1 MTKRKSPRVYSEVFK
16 LQVLSDYYTHG
27 GSQAAMGRKWNVDGN
42 SIHQWLKRWPVDSK
56 ALSLPSEVIS
66 SYRMEHQETKLSN
79 EEILRKRISDLERAL
94 ELEKLRS
101 RAFGKMIQIAEQEE
115 GISILKKGGAR
126 Q

>member
-1 MTKRKSPRVYSEVFK
+1 M
-16 LQVLSDYYTHG
+16 G
-27 GSQAAMGRKWNVDGN
+27 GKWNVDGN
-42 SIHQWLKRWPVDSK
+42 SIRQWLKRWPVDSK

-79 EEILRKRISDLERAL
+79 EEILRNRISDLERAL

-101 RAFGKMIQIAEQEE
+101 RALEKMIQIAEQEE